1 MKSSFI
7 WHDKRSL
14 NYLLSLFIFSLGSF
28 IINPYYAIYVSDNL
42 GYGVAFAG
50 VLVSIK
56 VISQRVF
63 ALFGGSM
70 ADIFPAVYAALAGVG
85 VRALS
90 FALLALNANHE
101 ILLVSAVMN
110 GIGGALFNPAIRKL
124 LFTRYK
130 EDDVKLKQVI
140 AWRNAAFNLGAAI
153 GPLIGVY
160 LINLDFK
167 GACVA
172 ITLIHIVVG
181 LMLSGAKQAYQLRPT
196 ESGRRSLIVEL
207 SASLFNPALFPV
219 FALQF
224 FFMYFYSHI
233 EYLLPIFIT
242 HQYSEYFVS
251 VVFFVNTLFVI
262 FAQTVFSRIFNE
274 LRAGI
279 AWGAMVLF
287 FISLA
292 ILSIFPGA
300 NPMIYGLL
308 IVLGVIAFSTGEV
321 ILSIQVDYIA
331 THVGGHL
338 NSGTIFG
345 AISLVAA
352 GGLFAANAI
361 NSVILDYFNFAAVW
375 LVNSVI
381 AAALGGFSLYR
392 YYLSRTLAYSR

>member
-1 MKSSFI
+1 M
-7 WHDKRSL
+7 
-14 NYLLSLFIFSLGSF
+14 
-28 IINPYYAIYVSDNL
+28 
-42 GYGVAFAG
+42 
-50 VLVSIK
+50 
-56 VISQRVF
+56 
-63 ALFGGSM
+63 
-70 ADIFPAVYAALAGVG
+70 
-85 VRALS
+85 RALS

-181 LMLSGAKQAYQLRPT
+181 LMLSGAKQACQLRPT
-196 ESGRRSLIVEL
+196 EAGRRSLIVEL

-262 FAQTVFSRIFNE
+262 FAQTIFSRIFNE

-361 NSVILDYFNFAAVW
+361 NSVILEYFDFAVVW
-375 LVNSVI
+375 LVNSLI
-381 AAALGGFSLYR
+381 AAGLGGFSLYR

>member
-1 MKSSFI
+1 MKPFFI
-7 WHDKRSL
+7 WQDKRSL

-50 VLVSIK
+50 LLVSVK

-63 ALFGGSM
+63 ALIGGSM
-70 ADIFPAVYAALAGVG
+70 ADIFPAVYAAQAGVV

-90 FALLALNANHE
+90 FALLALNANRE
-101 ILLVSAVMN
+101 ILIISAVLN

-130 EDDVKLKQVI
+130 EDNGKLKQVI

-153 GPLIGVY
+153 GPLIGVF

-167 GACVA
+167 NACIA

-181 LMLSGAKQAYQLRPT
+181 AMLMGARTAQQATPI
-196 ESGRRSLIVEL
+196 EAGGRSLFVEL
-207 SASLFNPALFPV
+207 TASLLNRALFPIFV
-219 FALQF
+219 LQF

-233 EYLLPIFIT
+233 EYLLPIFIAQQ
-242 HQYSEYFVS
+242 HSEYFVS
-251 VVFFVNTLFVI
+251 IVFFVNTLFVI
-262 FAQTVFSRIFNE
+262 VAQTIFSRVFNE
-274 LRAGI
+274 LRAGV
-279 AWGAMVLF
+279 AWGMILLF
-287 FISLA
+287 FIALALLA
-292 ILSIFPGA
+292 IFPKT
-300 NPMIYGLL
+300 NPLLYGTI
-308 IVLGVIAFSTGEV
+308 IVLGVMAFSASEV

-331 THVGGHL
+331 TLVGGHH

-352 GGLFAANAI
+352 GGLFVANLI
-361 NSVILDYFNFAAVW
+361 NSTILEYFGFTAVW
-375 LVNSVI
+375 LVNMAI
-381 AAALGGFSLYR
+381 AAGLGGFALYR
-392 YYLSRTLAYSR
+392 YYFSRTLAYSR